1 MAMIKTVERYDKKL
15 PDLKGLIEDYIAG
28 TVKVKIKIR
37 FWYLSRVMQ
46 KGPLG

>member
-1 MAMIKTVERYDKKL
+1 MNYYVHVLLPLQKMAMIKTVERYDKKL

-37 FWYLSRVMQ
+37 F
-46 KGPLG
+46 